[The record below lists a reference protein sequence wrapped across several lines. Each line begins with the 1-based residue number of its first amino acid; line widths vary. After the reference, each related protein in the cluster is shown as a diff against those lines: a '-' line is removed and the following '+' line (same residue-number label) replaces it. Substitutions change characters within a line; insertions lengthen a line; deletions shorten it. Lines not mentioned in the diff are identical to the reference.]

1 MASLETQYENYIK
14 ENPTSNYTFDEWCEN
29 RFDEYLCKSME
40 VVSEHEKIRDEI
52 LNDPTMPKEL
62 KNLINKHRISEKNVI
77 DLTGGKRIKKIDP
90 DTFEVE
96 YE

>member
-1 MASLETQYENYIK
+1 
-14 ENPTSNYTFDEWCEN
+14 
-29 RFDEYLCKSME
+29 
-40 VVSEHEKIRDEI
+40 
-52 LNDPTMPKEL
+52 MPKEL

-77 DLTGGKRIKKIDP
+77 DLSGGKRIKKIDP

>member
-1 MASLETQYENYIK
+1 MAKLETQYENYIK
-14 ENPTSNYTFDEWCEN
+14 ENPTSNYTFDEWCKN
-29 RFDEYLCKSME
+29 KFGEYFRKSIE

-52 LNDPTMPKEL
+52 LNDPTIPEDL
-62 KNLINKHRISEKNVI
+62 KKLIIESRISQENVI
-77 DLTGGKRIKKIDP
+77 DLTGGKRIKRIDP